1 MANNVDIYW
10 KRIQNGEEKA
20 FKELF
25 SETGASLCHYSF
37 QITGDK
43 NFAEEV
49 VQDVFV
55 KLWEQKNSI
64 IIQGS
69 FKTYIYQAVHNESVN
84 CVVRKKTLKN
94 SVNKLVS
101 DELWESIVD
110 NYQIED
116 YVIEQLEAEDTG
128 KMIDQIIQKLPTQN
142 REIFILSR
150 FENKS
155 NLEIAAILNL
165 SVSTVKT
172 QIYRAIDKI
181 REGLLEK

>member
-1 MANNVDIYW
+1 MAINADICW

-20 FKELF
+20 LKELF

-37 QITGDK
+37 QIIGDK
-43 NFAEEV
+43 NLAEEV

-55 KLWEQKNSI
+55 KLWEQRQTISI
-64 IIQGS
+64 QS
-69 FKTYIYQAVHNESVN
+69 SLKTYIYQAVHNESVN
-84 CVVRKKTLKN
+84 CAVHKRTLKN
-94 SVNKLVS
+94 SVNQLVS
-101 DELWESIVD
+101 DELWQSVVN
-110 NYQIED
+110 NYQMDDSI
-116 YVIEQLEAEDTG
+116 IEQLEAEDTS

-155 NLEIAAILNL
+155 NQEIAEMLNL

-181 REGLLEK
+181 REEFFKR